1 MSQVAHTK
9 LKMPLNGRSFNQ
21 DSNDN
26 PKTSYIKE
34 LVDPEHQLFHHRI
47 QSCSYNLDRHHLSR
61 VLIDNMIHHNG
72 IGISANQ
79 IGIWERA
86 FAMVRDL
93 ENNEVMVCFNPRIIK
108 SYSEEV
114 EMEEGC
120 LSYPE
125 LFLKVKRPDKIVVK
139 YEDEDKKTHKLK
151 LQGLASRVFQH
162 EYDHMEGIDFTQ
174 RT

>member
-1 MSQVAHTK
+1 MAEVSIRILMIT
-9 LKMPLNGRSFNQ
+9 
-21 DSNDN
+21 

-34 LVDPEHQLFHHRI
+34 LVEPEHQLFHHRI

-93 ENNEVMVCFNPRIIK
+93 ENNEVMVCFNPRIVK

-125 LFLKVKRPDKIVVK
+125 LFLKIKRPDKIVVK
-139 YEDEDKKTHKLK
+139 YEDEEKKTHKLK

>member
-1 MSQVAHTK
+1 MEMFPT
-9 LKMPLNGRSFNQ
+9 MITPRTTF
-21 DSNDN
+21 
-26 PKTSYIKE
+26 IKE
-34 LVDPEHQLFHHRI
+34 LVEPEHQLFHHRI
-47 QSCSYNLDRHHLSR
+47 NSCSYNLDRHHLSR

-86 FAMVRDL
+86 FAMIRDV

-108 SYSEEV
+108 SYTEEV

-125 LFLKVKRPDKIVVK
+125 LFLKIKRPDKIVVK
-139 YEDEDKKTHKLK
+139 YEDEDKKIHKMK
-151 LQGLASRVFQH
+151 LQGHASRVFQH
-162 EYDHMEGIDFTQ
+162 EYDHMEGVDFTQ

>member
-1 MSQVAHTK
+1 MIT
-9 LKMPLNGRSFNQ
+9 
-21 DSNDN
+21 

-86 FAMVRDL
+86 FAMVRDI

-139 YEDEDKKTHKLK
+139 YEDEDKKIHKLK

-162 EYDHMEGIDFTQ
+162 EYDHMEGVDFTQ

>member
-1 MSQVAHTK
+1 MI
-9 LKMPLNGRSFNQ
+9 R
-21 DSNDN
+21 
-26 PKTSYIKE
+26 E
-34 LVDPEHQLFHHRI
+34 LVEPKHQLFHHRVN
-47 QSCSYNLDRHHLSR
+47 SCSYNLDRNFLSKTL
-61 VLIDNMIHHNG
+61 VDNMIHYNG
-72 IGISANQ
+72 IGLSANQ

-86 FAMVRDL
+86 FVMVRDL
-93 ENNEVMVCFNPRIIK
+93 EHNEVIVCFNPRIIK
-108 SYSEEV
+108 SYTEEV

-120 LSYPE
+120 LSYPD

-139 YEDEDKKTHKLK
+139 YEDEDKKIHKMK

>member
-1 MSQVAHTK
+1 MITPRATFV
-9 LKMPLNGRSFNQ
+9 
-21 DSNDN
+21 
-26 PKTSYIKE
+26 KE
-34 LVDPEHQLFHHRI
+34 LVEPEHQLFHHRI

-93 ENNEVMVCFNPRIIK
+93 ENSEVMVCFNPRIIK
-108 SYSEEV
+108 LYSEEV

-125 LFLKVKRPDKIVVK
+125 LFLKIKRPDKIVVK

>member
-1 MSQVAHTK
+1 MITPRAT
-9 LKMPLNGRSFNQ
+9 F
-21 DSNDN
+21 
-26 PKTSYIKE
+26 IKD
-34 LVDPEHQLFHHRI
+34 LVEPEHQLFHHRI
-47 QSCSYNLDRHHLSR
+47 NSCSYNLDRHHLSR
-61 VLIDNMIHHNG
+61 VLVDNMIHYQG

-125 LFLKVKRPDKIVVK
+125 LFLKIKRPDKIVVK
-139 YEDEDKKTHKLK
+139 YEDEDKKTHKIK

>member
-1 MSQVAHTK
+1 MITPRAT
-9 LKMPLNGRSFNQ
+9 F
-21 DSNDN
+21 
-26 PKTSYIKE
+26 IKE
-34 LVDPEHQLFHHRI
+34 LVEPEHQLFHHRI

-93 ENNEVMVCFNPRIIK
+93 ENNEVMVCFNPRIVK

-125 LFLKVKRPDKIVVK
+125 LFLKIKRPDKIVVK
-139 YEDEDKKTHKLK
+139 YEDEDKKTHKIK
-151 LQGLASRVFQH
+151 LQGLSSRVFQH

>member
-1 MSQVAHTK
+1 MITPRAT
-9 LKMPLNGRSFNQ
+9 F
-21 DSNDN
+21 
-26 PKTSYIKE
+26 IKE
-34 LVDPEHQLFHHRI
+34 LVEPEHQLFHHRI
-47 QSCSYNLDRHHLSR
+47 NSCSYNLDRHHLSR

-125 LFLKVKRPDKIVVK
+125 LFLKIKRPDKIVVK
-139 YEDEDKKTHKLK
+139 YEDENKKTHKMK

>member
-1 MSQVAHTK
+1 MITPRAT
-9 LKMPLNGRSFNQ
+9 F
-21 DSNDN
+21 
-26 PKTSYIKE
+26 IKE
-34 LVDPEHQLFHHRI
+34 LVEPEHQLFHHRI

-93 ENNEVMVCFNPRIIK
+93 EHQEVMVCFNPRIIK

-125 LFLKVKRPDKIVVK
+125 LFLKIKRPDKIVVK
-139 YEDEDKKTHKLK
+139 YEDENKKTHKLK

>member
-1 MSQVAHTK
+1 MEMFST
-9 LKMPLNGRSFNQ
+9 MITPRTTF
-21 DSNDN
+21 
-26 PKTSYIKE
+26 IKE
-34 LVDPEHQLFHHRI
+34 LVEPKHQLFHHRI
-47 QSCSYNLDRHHLSR
+47 NSCSYNLDRHHLSR

-86 FAMVRDL
+86 FAMIRDL
-93 ENNEVMVCFNPRIIK
+93 EHQEVMVCFNPRIIK
-108 SYSEEV
+108 SYTEEV

-125 LFLKVKRPDKIVVK
+125 LFLKIKRPDKIVVK
-139 YEDEDKKTHKLK
+139 YEDEDKKTHKIK
-151 LQGLASRVFQH
+151 LEGLASRVFQH

>member
-1 MSQVAHTK
+1 MITPRAT
-9 LKMPLNGRSFNQ
+9 F
-21 DSNDN
+21 
-26 PKTSYIKE
+26 IKE

-93 ENNEVMVCFNPRIIK
+93 ENNEVMVCFNPRIVK

-125 LFLKVKRPDKIVVK
+125 LFLKVKRPDKIIVK

>member
-1 MSQVAHTK
+1 MITPRAT
-9 LKMPLNGRSFNQ
+9 F
-21 DSNDN
+21 
-26 PKTSYIKE
+26 IKE
-34 LVDPEHQLFHHRI
+34 LVEPEHQLFHHRI

-61 VLIDNMIHHNG
+61 VLIDNMIHHEG

-86 FAMVRDL
+86 FAMVRDI
-93 ENNEVMVCFNPRIIK
+93 ENNEVMVCFNPRIVK

-125 LFLKVKRPDKIVVK
+125 LFLKIKRPDKIIVK

>member
-1 MSQVAHTK
+1 MIT
-9 LKMPLNGRSFNQ
+9 PR
-21 DSNDN
+21 
-26 PKTSYIKE
+26 TSYIKE
-34 LVDPEHQLFHHRI
+34 LVEPEHQLFHHRI

-61 VLIDNMIHHNG
+61 VLIDNMIHHEG

-125 LFLKVKRPDKIVVK
+125 LFLKIKRPDKIVVK
-139 YEDEDKKTHKLK
+139 YEDEDKKIHKMK

-174 RT
+174 RS

>member
-1 MSQVAHTK
+1 MI
-9 LKMPLNGRSFNQ
+9 R
-21 DSNDN
+21 
-26 PKTSYIKE
+26 E
-34 LVDPEHQLFHHRI
+34 LVKPEHQLFHHRI

-86 FAMVRDL
+86 FAMVKDI
-93 ENNEVMVCFNPRIIK
+93 ENNEVIVCFNPRIIK
-108 SYSEEV
+108 SYSKEV

-125 LFLKVKRPDKIVVK
+125 LFLKVKRPDKIIVK
-139 YEDEDKKTHKLK
+139 YEDEDKKTHKMK
-151 LQGLASRVFQH
+151 LEGLASRVFQH

>member
-1 MSQVAHTK
+1 MIT
-9 LKMPLNGRSFNQ
+9 
-21 DSNDN
+21 

-34 LVDPEHQLFHHRI
+34 LVEPEHQLFHHRI

-86 FAMVRDL
+86 FAMVRDI

-108 SYSEEV
+108 SYSEEI

-125 LFLKVKRPDKIVVK
+125 LFLKIKRPDKIVVK
-139 YEDEDKKTHKLK
+139 YEDEDKKLHKIK
-151 LQGLASRVFQH
+151 LEGLASRVFQH
-162 EYDHMEGIDFTQ
+162 EYDLSLIHI
-174 RT
+174 

>member
-1 MSQVAHTK
+1 MITPRAT
-9 LKMPLNGRSFNQ
+9 F
-21 DSNDN
+21 
-26 PKTSYIKE
+26 IKE
-34 LVDPEHQLFHHRI
+34 LVEPEHQLFHHQI

-120 LSYPE
+120 LSYPD
-125 LFLKVKRPDKIVVK
+125 LFLKIKRPDKIVVK
-139 YEDEDKKTHKLK
+139 YEDENKKTHKIK

-174 RT
+174 RVK

>member
-1 MSQVAHTK
+1 MEKFPT
-9 LKMPLNGRSFNQ
+9 MITPRITF
-21 DSNDN
+21 
-26 PKTSYIKE
+26 IKD
-34 LVDPEHQLFHHRI
+34 LVEPEHQLFHHRI
-47 QSCSYNLDRHHLSR
+47 NSCSYNLDRHHLSR

-86 FAMVRDL
+86 FAMVRDI
-93 ENNEVMVCFNPRIIK
+93 ENNEVMVCFNPRIVK

-125 LFLKVKRPDKIVVK
+125 LFLKIKRPDKIIVK

>member
-1 MSQVAHTK
+1 MIT
-9 LKMPLNGRSFNQ
+9 
-21 DSNDN
+21 

-34 LVDPEHQLFHHRI
+34 LVEPEHQLFHHRI

-61 VLIDNMIHHNG
+61 VLIDNMIHHEG

-86 FAMVRDL
+86 FAMVRDI
-93 ENNEVMVCFNPRIIK
+93 ENNEVMVCFNPRIVK

-125 LFLKVKRPDKIVVK
+125 LFLKIKRPDKIIVK

>member
-1 MSQVAHTK
+1 MEMFST
-9 LKMPLNGRSFNQ
+9 MITPRTTF
-21 DSNDN
+21 
-26 PKTSYIKE
+26 IKD
-34 LVDPEHQLFHHRI
+34 LVEPEHQLFHHRI
-47 QSCSYNLDRHHLSR
+47 NSCSYNLDRHHLSR

-86 FAMVRDL
+86 FAMVKDI

-120 LSYPE
+120 LSYPD
-125 LFLKVKRPDKIVVK
+125 LFLKIKRPDKIVVK
-139 YEDEDKKTHKLK
+139 YEDENKKTHKVK
-151 LQGLASRVFQH
+151 LEGLASRVFQH

>member
-1 MSQVAHTK
+1 MIT
-9 LKMPLNGRSFNQ
+9 
-21 DSNDN
+21 

-61 VLIDNMIHHNG
+61 VLIDNMIYHEG

-93 ENNEVMVCFNPRIIK
+93 ENNEVIVCFNPRIIK

-139 YEDEDKKTHKLK
+139 YEDEDKKTHKMK
-151 LQGLASRVFQH
+151 LEGLASRVFQH

>member
-1 MSQVAHTK
+1 MAEVSIRILMIT
-9 LKMPLNGRSFNQ
+9 PR
-21 DSNDN
+21 
-26 PKTSYIKE
+26 TSYIKE
-34 LVDPEHQLFHHRI
+34 LVEPEHQLFHHRI
-47 QSCSYNLDRHHLSR
+47 QSCSYNLDRHHLSKI
-61 VLIDNMIHHNG
+61 LIDNMIHHNG

-86 FAMVRDL
+86 FAMIRDL
-93 ENNEVMVCFNPRIIK
+93 EHQEVMVCFNPRIIK
-108 SYSEEV
+108 SYTEEV

-125 LFLKVKRPDKIVVK
+125 LFLKIKRPDKIVVK
-139 YEDEDKKTHKLK
+139 YEDEDKKTHKMK
-151 LQGLASRVFQH
+151 LEGLASRVFQH

>member
-1 MSQVAHTK
+1 MITPRAT
-9 LKMPLNGRSFNQ
+9 F
-21 DSNDN
+21 
-26 PKTSYIKE
+26 IKE
-34 LVDPEHQLFHHRI
+34 LVEPEHQLFHHRI
-47 QSCSYNLDRHHLSR
+47 QSCSYNLNRQELSR
-61 VLIDNMIHHNG
+61 ILIDNMIHHNG

-125 LFLKVKRPDKIVVK
+125 LFLKIKRPDKIVVK
-139 YEDEDKKTHKLK
+139 YEDEDKKIHKIK

>member
-1 MSQVAHTK
+1 MIT
-9 LKMPLNGRSFNQ
+9 PRTTF
-21 DSNDN
+21 
-26 PKTSYIKE
+26 IKE
-34 LVDPEHQLFHHRI
+34 LVEPEHQLFHHRI
-47 QSCSYNLDRHHLSR
+47 NSCSYNLDRHHLSR

-86 FAMVRDL
+86 FAMIRDV

-108 SYSEEV
+108 SYTEEV
-114 EMEEGC
+114 EMEDGC

-125 LFLKVKRPDKIVVK
+125 LFLKIKRPDKIVVK

>member
-1 MSQVAHTK
+1 MAEISIRILMITPRAT
-9 LKMPLNGRSFNQ
+9 F
-21 DSNDN
+21 
-26 PKTSYIKE
+26 IKE

-86 FAMVRDL
+86 FAMIRDL
-93 ENNEVMVCFNPRIIK
+93 EHQEVMVCFNPRIIK
-108 SYSEEV
+108 SYTEEV

-125 LFLKVKRPDKIVVK
+125 LFLKIKRPDKIIVK
-139 YEDEDKKTHKLK
+139 YEDEDKKTHKIK

>member
-1 MSQVAHTK
+1 MEMFPT
-9 LKMPLNGRSFNQ
+9 MITPRTTF
-21 DSNDN
+21 
-26 PKTSYIKE
+26 IKD
-34 LVDPEHQLFHHRI
+34 LVEPEHQLFHHRI
-47 QSCSYNLDRHHLSR
+47 NSCSYNLDRHHLSR

-108 SYSEEV
+108 SYTEEV

-125 LFLKVKRPDKIVVK
+125 LFLKIKRPDKIVVK

>member
-1 MSQVAHTK
+1 MITPRAT
-9 LKMPLNGRSFNQ
+9 F
-21 DSNDN
+21 
-26 PKTSYIKE
+26 IKE
-34 LVDPEHQLFHHRI
+34 LVEPEHQLFHHRI

-61 VLIDNMIHHNG
+61 VLIDNMIHHEG

>member
-1 MSQVAHTK
+1 MIT
-9 LKMPLNGRSFNQ
+9 PR
-21 DSNDN
+21 
-26 PKTSYIKE
+26 TSYIKE
-34 LVDPEHQLFHHRI
+34 LVEPEHQLFHHRI
-47 QSCSYNLDRHHLSR
+47 QSCSYNLDRHHLSKI
-61 VLIDNMIHHNG
+61 LIDNMIHHNG

-86 FAMVRDL
+86 FAMIRDL
-93 ENNEVMVCFNPRIIK
+93 EHNEVMVCFNPRIIK
-108 SYSEEV
+108 SYTEEV

-125 LFLKVKRPDKIVVK
+125 LFLKIKRPDKIVVK
-139 YEDEDKKTHKLK
+139 YEDENKKIHKIK

>member
-1 MSQVAHTK
+1 MITPRAT
-9 LKMPLNGRSFNQ
+9 F
-21 DSNDN
+21 
-26 PKTSYIKE
+26 IKE
-34 LVDPEHQLFHHRI
+34 LVEPEHQLFHHRI
-47 QSCSYNLDRHHLSR
+47 NSCSYNLDRHHLSR
-61 VLIDNMIHHNG
+61 VLVDNMIHHNG

-125 LFLKVKRPDKIVVK
+125 LFLKIKRPDKIIVK
-139 YEDEDKKTHKLK
+139 YEDEDKKTHKIK

>member
-1 MSQVAHTK
+1 MEMFPT
-9 LKMPLNGRSFNQ
+9 MITPRTTF
-21 DSNDN
+21 
-26 PKTSYIKE
+26 IKD
-34 LVDPEHQLFHHRI
+34 LVEPEHQLFHHRI
-47 QSCSYNLDRHHLSR
+47 NSCSYNLDRHHLSR

-86 FAMVRDL
+86 FAMVRDI
-93 ENNEVMVCFNPRIIK
+93 ENNEVMVCFNPRIVK

-125 LFLKVKRPDKIVVK
+125 LFLKIKRPDKIIVK